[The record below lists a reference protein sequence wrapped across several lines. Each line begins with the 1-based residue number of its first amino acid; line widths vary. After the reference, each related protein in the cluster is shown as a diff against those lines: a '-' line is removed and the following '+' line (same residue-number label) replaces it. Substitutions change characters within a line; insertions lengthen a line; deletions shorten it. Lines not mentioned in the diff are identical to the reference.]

1 MNLNKTRSAVL
12 AALLAGVV
20 GLAGCD
26 KGAEESAPETPAATS
41 EAPAAEPTAPAQ
53 SEPAPADSDTAE
65 PAQTTEPAETAE
77 PAEAPSSASETPAPA
92 TESSAAVT
100 DDSSLPQTCQDY
112 FKKAEEMVMKAGA
125 SADQMNQMID
135 EQRKQMAAIGD
146 QAQLESSCKQAL
158 DMLEQQEQNTTQ

>member
-1 MNLNKTRSAVL
+1 MNFNKTRSAVL
-12 AALLAGVV
+12 AALLAGAV

-41 EAPAAEPTAPAQ
+41 EAPAAPAT
-53 SEPAPADSDTAE
+53 PAPAAEPAAPAESSAAPAESDTAE
-65 PAQTTEPAETAE
+65 PAQ
-77 PAEAPSSASETPAPA
+77 APSAASESPAPA
-92 TESSAAVT
+92 TESSAATT

-112 FKKAEEMVMKAGA
+112 FKKAEEMVMKAGG

-158 DMLEQQEQNTTQ
+158 DMLEQQQENTTQ